1 MISESDIIKH
11 QHGIRSDSIGN
22 QEKNEINNSKHYDS
36 NRVRQSSSL
45 RQMTWVPNTSPSNNQ
60 WMSNENTFL
69 TNVNSISTLD
79 PVVQTYIDQQIK
91 SEFSKLNK
99 PYINCFNKLKEQF
112 ENHLSENRISFNNFQ
127 IFQKDF
133 QDKFHSMESQLAI
146 LENDKEEKEKIQKEN
161 ENIEEENKQIK
172 KENEKSKKEII
183 EKNNII
189 MKLEEMFKSLK
200 EKITLIESE
209 QKKQETKKKELD
221 KIKEL
226 QAQIT
231 SMNDSTVKCIS
242 HLQEK
247 IDDCLNTITSF
258 EEKNNNNH
266 LLFKKEQEVK
276 INDLKNA
283 FESIKKGVDETIN
296 EMKSKIDRSI
306 QNSIS
311 QEKLF
316 DSCISKK
323 EFLSQLDSL
332 NSELDKK
339 INQKIASNNQIQNDF
354 QKELMNLKTKI
365 EQIEKDQIKIKNSTE
380 IINNQNCL
388 DIDSTKIKELEMRI
402 QELEQKVKNLVI
414 SSQELCL
421 LPTTVSLIQERI
433 ININKE
439 GIFIESQIKNIENDI
454 QKIKIKLSKYD
465 RLTLTTFQST
475 VDIIGNGGNGQ
486 FDLTIGEPDISIAG
500 CKGIQLFLPKSYQDY
515 SFNSCPTFELILK
528 EPIEPKSNRRKQK
541 SRKFKK

>member
-1 MISESDIIKH
+1 MISESDLIKY
-11 QHGIRSDSIGN
+11 QHGIRGDSIGN
-22 QEKNEINNSKHYDS
+22 QGKNEINNSKHCDS

-99 PYINCFNKLKEQF
+99 PYIDSLNKLKEQF
-112 ENHLSENRISFNNFQ
+112 ENHTNENRISFNNFQ

-146 LENDKEEKEKIQKEN
+146 LENATEEKEKIQKEN
-161 ENIEEENKQIK
+161 ENIKEENKQMK

-200 EKITLIESE
+200 EKIESE

-221 KIKEL
+221 KIKEF

-258 EEKNNNNH
+258 EEKNNNNL

-283 FESIKKGVDETIN
+283 FESIKKGVDETN

-306 QNSIS
+306 QNSIN

-339 INQKIASNNQIQNDF
+339 INQKITSNNQIQNDF
-354 QKELMNLKTKI
+354 QKELMHLKTKI
-365 EQIEKDQIKIKNSTE
+365 EQIEKDQINIKNSTE

-388 DIDSTKIKELEMRI
+388 DVDSTKIKELEMKI

-414 SSQELCL
+414 ASQELYL

-439 GIFIESQIKNIENDI
+439 GIFIESQIKNIENDV

>member
-1 MISESDIIKH
+1 
-11 QHGIRSDSIGN
+11 
-22 QEKNEINNSKHYDS
+22 
-36 NRVRQSSSL
+36 
-45 RQMTWVPNTSPSNNQ
+45 
-60 WMSNENTFL
+60 
-69 TNVNSISTLD
+69 
-79 PVVQTYIDQQIK
+79 
-91 SEFSKLNK
+91 
-99 PYINCFNKLKEQF
+99 
-112 ENHLSENRISFNNFQ
+112 
-127 IFQKDF
+127 
-133 QDKFHSMESQLAI
+133 
-146 LENDKEEKEKIQKEN
+146 
-161 ENIEEENKQIK
+161 
-172 KENEKSKKEII
+172 
-183 EKNNII
+183 
-189 MKLEEMFKSLK
+189 MFKSLK
-200 EKITLIESE
+200 EKIESE

-221 KIKEL
+221 KIKEF

-258 EEKNNNNH
+258 EEKNNNNL

-283 FESIKKGVDETIN
+283 FESIKKGVDETN

-306 QNSIS
+306 QNSIN

-339 INQKIASNNQIQNDF
+339 INQKITSNNQIQNDF
-354 QKELMNLKTKI
+354 QKELMHLKTKI
-365 EQIEKDQIKIKNSTE
+365 EQIEKDQINIKNSTE

-388 DIDSTKIKELEMRI
+388 DVDSTKIKELEMRI

-414 SSQELCL
+414 ASQELYL

-439 GIFIESQIKNIENDI
+439 GIFIESQIKNIENDV

-515 SFNSCPTFELILK
+515 SFNSCPTFDLILK